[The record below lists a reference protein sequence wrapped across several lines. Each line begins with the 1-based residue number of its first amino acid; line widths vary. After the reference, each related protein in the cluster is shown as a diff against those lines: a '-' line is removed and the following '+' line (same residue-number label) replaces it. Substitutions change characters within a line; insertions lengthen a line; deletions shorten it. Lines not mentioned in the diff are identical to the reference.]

1 MAGLNFRGPQFLD
14 GSHPLMLWSA
24 LFVLLIISAFFS
36 GSETG
41 MMSLN
46 RYRLRHQRKKS
57 SGARRAAKLLA
68 MPDRLIGLILI
79 GNNAV
84 NILAA
89 IIANMLAIIYV
100 GEAAAPWVATAS
112 LTVAVLVFSEVT
124 PKTIAAQNPE
134 WFAFKAS
141 HILKPL
147 LQILSPLVWLV
158 NKLTNALISVLGFDP
173 SKDRDDGLDTEELKS
188 LVDISAHKI
197 SDSHQGML
205 KGILDLET
213 VTVEDIMIPRNEITG
228 LNLEDSIEDLMDT
241 IVSSEY
247 SRQPLFDGDINNIVG
262 IFHAR
267 KANHLLRS
275 EKVTHG
281 AIKRFAETPYFI
293 PESTT
298 LTNQLLNFKKTR
310 KKFAVVVDEYGE
322 VQGLI
327 TLEDI
332 LEEIVGDFTTN
343 TADDIEEIVARDN
356 GVYIINGAATI
367 REINKATGW
376 ELPTDGPKTLNGLA
390 LEQLESIPDG
400 NVSFSLDGYRFETEQ
415 INETMIK
422 QFAVICTQ
430 PKTVTEEPSE

>member
-1 MAGLNFRGPQFLD
+1 LD
-14 GSHPLMLWSA
+14 GSHPLGLWAA
-24 LFVLLIISAFFS
+24 LTILLLVSAFFS

-41 MMSLN
+41 MMALN

-57 SGARRAAKLLA
+57 AGARRAAKLLEK
-68 MPDRLIGLILI
+68 PDKLIGLILI
-79 GNNAV
+79 GNNSV

-112 LTVAVLVFSEVT
+112 LTILVLVFSEVT

-147 LQILSPLVWLV
+147 LQLFSPLVWMV
-158 NKLTNALISVLGFDP
+158 NILTNGMVSLLGFDP
-173 SKDRDDGLDTEELKS
+173 KKDRDDGLDSEELKS
-188 LVDISAHKI
+188 LVDVSGHKLSA
-197 SDSHQGML
+197 SHQEML
-205 KGILDLET
+205 RGILDLEN
-213 VTVEDIMIPRNEITG
+213 VTVEDIMIPRNEVKG
-228 LNLEDSIEDLMDT
+228 LDLEENIDDLMSSILD
-241 IVSSEY
+241 SEY
-247 SRQPLFDGDINNIVG
+247 TRQPIYEGDINNIIG
-262 IFHAR
+262 IFHGR

-275 EKVTHG
+275 KNITHS
-281 AIKRFAETPYFI
+281 AIKRFSEEAYFI

-298 LTNQLLNFKKTR
+298 LTKQLLNFRQTKNR
-310 KKFAVVVDEYGE
+310 FAVVVDEYGE
-322 VQGLI
+322 VQGLV

-343 TADDIEEIVARDN
+343 TADEVEEVVVRSD
-356 GVYIINGAATI
+356 GSYEINGAATI

-376 ELPTDGPKTLNGLA
+376 TLPTDGPKTLNGLA

-400 NVSFSLDGYRFETEQ
+400 NVSFLVDDYRFETEE
-415 INETMIK
+415 INGTMIK
-422 QFAVICTQ
+422 KIG
-430 PKTVTEEPSE
+430 VTRMHLKQKPED

>member
-1 MAGLNFRGPQFLD
+1 MD
-14 GSHPLMLWSA
+14 GSHPWVLWLTLVA
-24 LFVLLIISAFFS
+24 LLAVSAFFS

-57 SGARRAAKLLA
+57 AGARRAAKLLA

-112 LTVAVLVFSEVT
+112 LTIMVLVFSEVT

-141 HILKPL
+141 HILKPMLQL
-147 LQILSPLVWLV
+147 LTPLVWAV
-158 NKLTNALISVLGFDP
+158 NSLTNALISLLGFDP
-173 SKDRDDGLDTEELKS
+173 KKDRDDALDNEELKS
-188 LVDISAHKI
+188 LVDISGHKL
-197 SDSHQGML
+197 SGDNQGML
-205 KGILDLET
+205 RAILDLEN
-213 VTVEDIMIPRNEITG
+213 VTVEDIMIPRNEVKG
-228 LNLEDSIEDLMDT
+228 LDLEDSIDDLMNN
-241 IVSSEY
+241 ILSSEY
-247 SRQPLFDGDINNIVG
+247 TRQPIYEGDINNIVG

-267 KANHLLRS
+267 KANHLLRA
-275 EKVTHG
+275 ETVTHK
-281 AIKRFAETPYFI
+281 AIKRFAEEAYFI

-298 LTNQLLNFKKTR
+298 LTTQLLNFKKTR
-310 KKFAVVVDEYGE
+310 KRFAVVVDEYGE
-322 VQGLI
+322 VQGLV

-343 TADDIEEIVARDN
+343 TADDIDAVIARTD
-356 GVYIINGAATI
+356 GSYVIDGAATV

-400 NVSFSLDGYRFETEQ
+400 NVSFIVDGYRFETEQ
-415 INETMIK
+415 INGTMIK
-422 QFAVICTQ
+422 KVVVMCLR
-430 PKTVTEEPSE
+430 PKKVSEE

>member
-1 MAGLNFRGPQFLD
+1 
-14 GSHPLMLWSA
+14 
-24 LFVLLIISAFFS
+24 
-36 GSETG
+36 
-41 MMSLN
+41 
-46 RYRLRHQRKKS
+46 
-57 SGARRAAKLLA
+57 
-68 MPDRLIGLILI
+68 
-79 GNNAV
+79 
-84 NILAA
+84 
-89 IIANMLAIIYV
+89 
-100 GEAAAPWVATAS
+100 

-173 SKDRDDGLDTEELKS
+173 NKDRDDGLDTEELKS

-213 VTVEDIMIPRNEITG
+213 VTVEDIMIPRNEIRG

-247 SRQPLFDGDINNIVG
+247 SRQPLFDGDINNILG

-275 EKVTHG
+275 KKVTHG

-422 QFAVICTQ
+422 QFAVICTK
-430 PKTVTEEPSE
+430 PIPVIAEPSD

>member
-1 MAGLNFRGPQFLD
+1 MD
-14 GSHPLMLWSA
+14 GSHPLVLW
-24 LFVLLIISAFFS
+24 LTLIILLIISAFFS

-112 LTVAVLVFSEVT
+112 LTIAVLVFSEVT

-147 LQILSPLVWLV
+147 LQLMTPLVWMV
-158 NKLTNALISVLGFDP
+158 NKLTNAVVALLGFDP
-173 SKDRDDGLDTEELKS
+173 NKDRDDGLDTEELKS
-188 LVDISAHKI
+188 LVDVSGHKL
-197 SDSHQGML
+197 SDSNQGML
-205 KGILDLET
+205 RGILDLES
-213 VTVEDIMIPRNEITG
+213 VTVEDIMIPRSEIKG
-228 LNLEDSIEDLMDT
+228 LDLEDSIDELMSS
-241 IVSSEY
+241 IISSEY
-247 SRQPLFDGDINNIVG
+247 TRQPLYEGDINNIVG
-262 IFHAR
+262 IFHVR

-275 EKVTHG
+275 ENVTHN
-281 AIKRFAETPYFI
+281 AIKRFAEEAYFI

-298 LTNQLLNFKKTR
+298 LTTQLLNFKKHR
-310 KKFAVVVDEYGE
+310 SRFAVVVDEYGE
-322 VQGLI
+322 VQGLV

-343 TADDIEEIVARDN
+343 TADEIEEVIPRGDGSYVID
-356 GVYIINGAATI
+356 GVATI

-376 ELPTDGPKTLNGLA
+376 SLPTDGPKTLNGLA

-400 NVSFSLDGYRFETEQ
+400 NVSFRFDGYRFETQQ
-415 INETMIK
+415 INETMVTKVVVTCIK
-422 QFAVICTQ
+422 
-430 PKTVTEEPSE
+430 PKKTSEE

>member
-1 MAGLNFRGPQFLD
+1 MD
-14 GSHPLMLWSA
+14 GSHPWVLWLTLVA
-24 LFVLLIISAFFS
+24 LLAVSAFFS

-112 LTVAVLVFSEVT
+112 LTIMVLVFSEVT

-141 HILKPL
+141 HILKPMLQL
-147 LQILSPLVWLV
+147 LTPLVWAV
-158 NKLTNALISVLGFDP
+158 NRLTNALISLLGFDP
-173 SKDRDDGLDTEELKS
+173 NKDRDDALDNEELKS
-188 LVDISAHKI
+188 LVDISGHKL
-197 SDSHQGML
+197 SEGKQGML
-205 KGILDLET
+205 KAILDLEN
-213 VTVEDIMIPRNEITG
+213 VTVEDIMIPRNEVKG
-228 LNLEDSIEDLMDT
+228 LDLEDNIDDLMNN
-241 IVSSEY
+241 ILSSEY
-247 SRQPLFDGDINNIVG
+247 TRQPLYEGDINNIVG

-275 EKVTHG
+275 ETVTHN
-281 AIKRFAETPYFI
+281 AIKRFAEETYFI

-298 LTNQLLNFKKTR
+298 LTTQLLNFKETR
-310 KKFAVVVDEYGE
+310 KRFAVVVDEYGE
-322 VQGLI
+322 VQGLV

-343 TADDIEEIVARDN
+343 TADDVDEVIARKD
-356 GVYIINGAATI
+356 GSYMIDGAATV

-400 NVSFSLDGYRFETEQ
+400 NVSFMVDGYRFETED
-415 INETMIK
+415 INGTMIK
-422 QFAVICTQ
+422 KVAVICLK
-430 PKTVTEEPSE
+430 PKKAPEE